1 MPTIWAG
8 RASEAAAM
16 NADSIQYALE
26 TDWPVGAAGFGPQ
39 HIESE
44 FAKTLSPKGRTRTCA
59 SRNKDGRAALLTNLS
74 GAQSTPPTSR

>member
-26 TDWPVGAAGFGPQ
+26 PL